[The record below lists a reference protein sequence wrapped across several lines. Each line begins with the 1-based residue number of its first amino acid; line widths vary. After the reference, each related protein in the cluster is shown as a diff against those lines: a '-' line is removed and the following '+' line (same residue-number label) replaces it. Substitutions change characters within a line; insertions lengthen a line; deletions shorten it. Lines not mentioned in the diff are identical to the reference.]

1 MNNTPNNKDNKR
13 LMLDKAQGAIVGLA
27 LGDALG
33 TSLEFCPKD
42 SYTPLQDIVGGGPF
56 HLKPGQWTDDTSMM
70 LCLADSML
78 ALGKHEARDQINRYI
93 AWWQEG
99 HNSVTGRCF
108 DIGNTVSAAL
118 ELYKAINEAN
128 AGSSDEQS
136 AGNGSLMR
144 LAPIPI
150 FYSSFRYASQ
160 EDVVKAARLSSITT
174 HAEQRAVEA
183 CQIMAWLIYQILDD
197 VDSTLTKATL
207 FKRLLNYW
215 GKADIHDDLAA
226 VVQGSFLTKSRKNIR
241 GTGFVVQSLEAALW
255 SFAHSDNFKDG
266 VLLAANLGED
276 AETTAVIYGQLAGA
290 FYGYS
295 QLPRSWLEKLAWQ
308 NHIKEQATLLMIIPT
323 LERLSSMLSQIAS
336 MPESSWSEAT
346 YLLLYDHGCILADYH
361 WMDFPNRALIA
372 TDLRVPADDGNHPK
386 RQFLERMSYVEG
398 FQVITAII
406 RGDRFN
412 EGLWQKFVEDGSLHV
427 WLGRM
432 SQFANNNDNF

>member
-1 MNNTPNNKDNKR
+1 MNSTPKHEDNKR
-13 LMLDKAQGAIVGLA
+13 LILDKAQGAMVGLA

-33 TSLEFCPKD
+33 TSLEFRLKD

-78 ALGKHEARDQINRYI
+78 ALGKLDARDQMDRYI

-128 AGSSDEQS
+128 AGSTDEQS

-183 CQIMAWLIYQILDD
+183 CQIMAWLIYQILND
-197 VDSTLTKATL
+197 VDSVLSKATL
-207 FKRLLNYW
+207 FEKLFNYW
-215 GKADIHDDLAA
+215 GKAGIHDDLAV
-226 VVQGSFLTKSRKNIR
+226 VVQGSFLTKSRKHIR

-255 SFAHSDNFKDG
+255 SFAHSDNFRDG
-266 VLLAANLGED
+266 ALLAANLGED
-276 AETTAVIYGQLAGA
+276 ADTTAAIYGQLAGA

-295 QLPRSWLEKLAWQ
+295 QLPELWLEKLAWQ
-308 NHIKEQATLLMIIPT
+308 DYIKEQATLLTTVPT
-323 LERLSSMLSQIAS
+323 FERLSSMLSQITS
-336 MPESSWSEAT
+336 LPESSRQEAI
-346 YLLLYDHGCILADYH
+346 YPLLYDNGCILADYR

-372 TDLRVPADDGNHPK
+372 TDLRVIDDPGSHPK

-412 EGLWQKFVEDGSLHV
+412 QGLWQKFVEDGSLHV
-427 WLGRM
+427 WLERM
-432 SQFANNNDNF
+432 TQFANNNNF